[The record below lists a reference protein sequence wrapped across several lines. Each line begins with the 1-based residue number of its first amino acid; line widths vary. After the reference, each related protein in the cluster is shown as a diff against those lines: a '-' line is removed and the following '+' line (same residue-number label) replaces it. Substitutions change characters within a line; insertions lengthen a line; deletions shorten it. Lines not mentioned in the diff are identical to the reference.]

1 MESALIPFLPYLLT
15 SLLLLILS
23 LNWFIRKRV
32 THSKAEL
39 PPGPWT
45 LPFIGSL
52 HHLATAGLPH
62 HALHNLAVA
71 HGPVMLLRLGEIDF
85 VVVSSREAAK
95 EVMKT
100 HDAIF
105 ANRPAM
111 IAPSVLLYG
120 CKSIAWSSGPYW
132 RQMRR
137 ICATELFSTKLVKSF
152 YSIRQAEINSLLK
165 TFTLGSNKSPVNLSA
180 MTAELSSN
188 ISIHAAFAGT
198 YKNKQVFLET
208 LGEALECFSG
218 FGLSDLFPSIR
229 LLRLIT
235 TRRLTKLRNKLD
247 LVIEEVIQDHLIKQ
261 QQRMKGGDDQELEYD
276 LVDVLLNLKE
286 RDDFEE
292 PITMDHIKAVILDIF
307 IAGTETSSTIITWA
321 MAELIKHP
329 QIMER
334 VQTEIRHAASENN
347 KLDEN
352 SLSYLKL
359 VIKETLRMHPPVPLL
374 APRQCM
380 KSCQIL
386 GYTIPSEARVVVN
399 AWALDR
405 NPEYWDDPEKF
416 KPERFE
422 TSCIDFKGQN
432 FEFLPFGAGRR
443 MCPGLEFGM
452 AMVQESLASLLLHF
466 DWKLP
471 EAMKPEDMDM
481 TETFGIAAAKKEPL
495 YLIPTLCVPL
505 PEF

>member
-1 MESALIPFLPYLLT
+1 
-15 SLLLLILS
+15 
-23 LNWFIRKRV
+23 
-32 THSKAEL
+32 
-39 PPGPWT
+39 
-45 LPFIGSL
+45 
-52 HHLATAGLPH
+52 
-62 HALHNLAVA
+62 
-71 HGPVMLLRLGEIDF
+71 
-85 VVVSSREAAK
+85 
-95 EVMKT
+95 
-100 HDAIF
+100 
-105 ANRPAM
+105 
-111 IAPSVLLYG
+111 
-120 CKSIAWSSGPYW
+120 
-132 RQMRR
+132 
-137 ICATELFSTKLVKSF
+137 
-152 YSIRQAEINSLLK
+152 
-165 TFTLGSNKSPVNLSA
+165 
-180 MTAELSSN
+180 MTAELSSS
-188 ISIHAAFAGT
+188 ISIRAAFAGK
-198 YKNKQVFLET
+198 YKNKQVFLEI
-208 LGEALECFSG
+208 LREVLEWFSG

-229 LLRLIT
+229 LLGVIT
-235 TRRLTKLRNKLD
+235 RRRLTKLRSKLD

-261 QQRMKGGDDQELEYD
+261 QQRMKVGDDQELEYD

-292 PITMDHIKAVILDIF
+292 PITMDHIKAVISDVFL
-307 IAGTETSSTIITWA
+307 AGTETSSTTITWA
-321 MAELIKHP
+321 MTELIKHP
-329 QIMER
+329 EIMEK
-334 VQTEIRHAASENN
+334 VQANIRQAASENN

-359 VIKETLRMHPPVPLL
+359 VIKETLRMRPPGPLL

-386 GYTIPSEARVVVN
+386 GYTIPSGANLVVN
-399 AWALDR
+399 AWALGR

-422 TSCIDFKGQN
+422 SLCIDFKGQN

-443 MCPGLEFGM
+443 ICPGLEFGM
-452 AMVQESLASLLLHF
+452 AVVQESLASLLFYF